1 MGILLMLMTIGGTLA
16 ALALLGI
23 SLTFKMAWL
32 RNFVLG
38 GITIWFVFYLIALFG
53 ASFLSKE
60 KTLALNEPKE
70 YCGFYFDCHMHTAV
84 TDVQKARSIGDQTAK
99 GEFYIVSVKV
109 FSNAKREPLR
119 LVDTKAAVIA
129 QDQKFERSL
138 IAETALGAQPEFE
151 TQIAP
156 AGWFIKKIVFDLPA
170 DVKEPRLD
178 IGDGYGIDTAL
189 EAVLVD
195 DEDSILH
202 KRKYFDISAAGSMAR
217 R

>member
-1 MGILLMLMTIGGTLA
+1 MTIGGTLA

-23 SLTFKMAWL
+23 SLTFKMVWL

-38 GITIWFVFYLIALFG
+38 GVTVWFAFYLIALFG

-84 TDVQKARSIGDQTAK
+84 TEVQKIGSIGDQTAK

-109 FSNAKREPLR
+109 FSNARREPLK
-119 LVDTKAAVIA
+119 LVGTKAAVIA
-129 QDQKFERSL
+129 QGQKFERSL
-138 IAETALGAQPEFE
+138 TAETALGLQPEFE

-156 AGWFIKKIVFDLPA
+156 TESFTKKIVFDLPA

-178 IGDGYGIDTAL
+178 IYDGYGIDTAL

-195 DEDSILH
+195 DEDSVFH
-202 KRKYFDISAAGSMAR
+202 KRNYFNLESGANVAAR
-217 R
+217 